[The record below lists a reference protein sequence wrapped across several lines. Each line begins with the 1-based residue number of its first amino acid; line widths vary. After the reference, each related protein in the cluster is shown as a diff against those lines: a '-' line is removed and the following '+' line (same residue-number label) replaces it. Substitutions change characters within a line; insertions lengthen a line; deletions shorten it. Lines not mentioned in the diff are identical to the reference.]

1 MKTQY
6 FSIKEAERRCG
17 VTRETLR
24 NWEKAGKLNPVRTPG
39 GHRRYTE
46 GMLDEVLNLKSTKGE

>member
-1 MKTQY
+1 MENHFNIT
-6 FSIKEAERRCG
+6 EAAARCG
-17 VTRETLR
+17 VRIETLR

-46 GMLDEVLNLKSTKGE
+46 EMLKEAMKGKSK